1 MGLFALAVAG
11 GGFISIGALE
21 ALAASGSLA
30 DRTAGPSPPSPP
42 LGPIASPAAGS
53 PPPARSGT
61 KIGASLISLV
71 SVSVFSLLFV
81 VNSLISL
88 ADAQGSRDRVGSA
101 LQLQVAVVAALFLLY
116 SVAGILVNLTSSFP
130 LSSSLV
136 EVIALFAF
144 VEEFLVY
151 YLQRKDTSGIENRY
165 FDLMLVPITIC
176 TFSTVLGLKSPK
188 SEFPRLARAVGLVLQ
203 GTWFLQM
210 GFSFYTGLVAHGCW
224 LHEKSRGNYTVKC
237 KGHAEYHRA
246 RAIATLQFN
255 CHLALLVTVVVGAY
269 SLIAQRIGIRGDFAK
284 YRPLGEEVQ
293 SLGNHAQ
300 FTLDSDED
308 VDVDDGIREE
318 ENVEKPKDAVIELSA
333 NGYGSHH

>member
-30 DRTAGPSPPSPP
+30 DRAGGGPSPSPPSP
-42 LGPIASPAAGS
+42 LGPIAPSAARSPPRPGAKAGS
-53 PPPARSGT
+53 
-61 KIGASLISLV
+61 ASLISLV
-71 SVSVFSLLFV
+71 SVSVLSLLFV
-81 VNSLISL
+81 ANSLISL
-88 ADAQGSRDRVGSA
+88 ADAAGSRDRLGSA
-101 LQLQVAVVAALFLLY
+101 LQLQVVAVAALFLLY
-116 SVAGILVNLTSSFP
+116 AVAGIVVTLTSSFP
-130 LSSSLV
+130 LSASLV
-136 EVIALFAF
+136 NVIALFAF
-144 VEEFLVY
+144 VEEFLAY

-165 FDLMLVPITIC
+165 FDLMLVPIAVC

-255 CHLALLVTVVVGAY
+255 CHLALLVTVGVGIY
-269 SLIAQRIGIRGDFAK
+269 SLIAQRNGIRGDFAK

-293 SLGNHAQ
+293 SLGNHEQ

-308 VDVDDGIREE
+308 VDDGNREE
-318 ENVEKPKDAVIELSA
+318 ENVVKPKGAVIELSA

>member
-1 MGLFALAVAG
+1 MGLFELAVAG

-30 DRTAGPSPPSPP
+30 RRTGSPGPPSP
-42 LGPIASPAAGS
+42 LGPIASSTPRS
-53 PPPARSGT
+53 PPRSRT
-61 KIGASLISLV
+61 KIGTSLISLV
-71 SVSVFSLLFV
+71 SVSVLSILFV
-81 VNSLISL
+81 VNSLISVT
-88 ADAQGSRDRVGSA
+88 DAAGARDRVGSA
-101 LQLQVAVVAALFLLY
+101 LQLQVVPVAALFLLY
-116 SVAGILVNLTSSFP
+116 SVAGILVNLLSSFP

-136 EVIALFAF
+136 DVIALFAF

-151 YLQRKDTSGIENRY
+151 YFQRKDTSGIENRY

-176 TFSTVLGLKSPK
+176 TFSTILGLKSPK
-188 SEFPRLARAVGLVLQ
+188 SAFPRLARAVGLVLQ

-224 LHEKSRGNYTVKC
+224 LHGKSRGNYTVKC
-237 KGHAEYHRA
+237 KGHPEYHRA

-255 CHLALLVTVVVGAY
+255 CHLALLVTVVVGVY
-269 SLIAQRIGIRGDFAK
+269 SLIAQKNGIQGDFAK
-284 YRPLGEEVQ
+284 YRPLGIEVQ

-308 VDVDDGIREE
+308 VDDGIREE
-318 ENVEKPKDAVIELSA
+318 ENAGKPKGAAIELSA

>member
-30 DRTAGPSPPSPP
+30 DRAGGGPSPSPPSP
-42 LGPIASPAAGS
+42 LGPIAPSAARS
-53 PPPARSGT
+53 PPRRGAKARS
-61 KIGASLISLV
+61 ASLISLV
-71 SVSVFSLLFV
+71 SVSVLSLLFV
-81 VNSLISL
+81 ANSLISL
-88 ADAQGSRDRVGSA
+88 ADAAGSRDRLGSA
-101 LQLQVAVVAALFLLY
+101 LQLQVVAVAALFLLY
-116 SVAGILVNLTSSFP
+116 AVAGIVVTLTSSFP
-130 LSSSLV
+130 LSASLV
-136 EVIALFAF
+136 NVIALFAF
-144 VEEFLVY
+144 VEEFLAY

-165 FDLMLVPITIC
+165 FDLMLVPIAVC

-255 CHLALLVTVVVGAY
+255 CHLALLVTVGVGIY
-269 SLIAQRIGIRGDFAK
+269 SLIAQRNGIRGDFAK

-293 SLGNHAQ
+293 SLGNHEQ

-308 VDVDDGIREE
+308 VDDGNREE
-318 ENVEKPKDAVIELSA
+318 ENVVKPKGAVIELSA